1 MITQISVHIFSS
13 IYFMENTQKSQSNGI
28 LGLIERVGNKIP
40 DITILFVGAFVLV
53 CILSAILSQI
63 HFNYVHPTTGEP
75 IVVNNMLSP
84 ANIVLLLSKMVTN
97 YAGFPP
103 LAMVIVATL
112 GIGIADGSGYINTG
126 LKKILSITPKFLI
139 TPIIIVV
146 GMISHLGPD
155 TGYVIIIPVAAYMFY
170 ASGKHPLAGIG
181 ASFSGIA
188 GAFAANYTP
197 SAIDPVIQG
206 FTQSAAQIIDPT
218 YQVNVL
224 CNYFYAFGSTF
235 IVILSCWYI
244 TEKISE
250 PWLWKTYP
258 LDKDIVVDENAQTA
272 ITPKENRAFLIA
284 TGVLV
289 LMIIGLV
296 MALLPEDS
304 LLRDPNGVIAS
315 FQAPIMQSIVSL
327 LFVFTGTV
335 GLVYGILVGKF
346 KSPKDVTNAME
357 DITKTLVQLIV
368 FYFFAAQFLFAFGTS
383 NIGALIAIS
392 GAEFLKSLAL
402 PPQITILGIIIFVA
416 LLNLIITSA
425 SAKWAILAPIFV
437 PMLMAVGIAPEL
449 TQVAFRISDS
459 AVNVVTPMFAFYP
472 LIILYCQKYVKNAGI
487 GTLSSLMLPYTI
499 ALLIVL
505 TIMLY
510 IFWFFDIPLGFQ
522 ADYVYPRR
530 IL

>member
-1 MITQISVHIFSS
+1 MANVQ
-13 IYFMENTQKSQSNGI
+13 EKQKVGGI
-28 LGLIERVGNKIP
+28 LGFIERVGNKIP
-40 DITILFVGAFVLV
+40 DITILFVGAFVIV
-53 CILSAILSQI
+53 CVVSAILSQM
-63 HFNYVHPTTGEP
+63 HFDYVHPTTGKN
-75 IVVNNMLSP
+75 IVVNNMLSGEYL
-84 ANIVLLLSKMVTN
+84 VKLLSTMVTN

-139 TPIIIVV
+139 TPIVILV
-146 GMISHLGPD
+146 GMLSHLGPD

-181 ASFSGIA
+181 ASFAGIA

-224 CNYFYAFGSTF
+224 CNYFFAFGSTF
-235 IVILSCWYI
+235 IVIASCWYV
-244 TEKISE
+244 TERISE
-250 PWLWKTYP
+250 PWLWKACP
-258 LDKDIVVDENAQTA
+258 LDADIDVGEDANTEV
-272 ITPKENRAFLIA
+272 TPKENRAFMIA

-289 LMIIGLV
+289 LMVIGLIAAI
-296 MALLPEDS
+296 MPEDS
-304 LLRDPNGVIAS
+304 MLRDKDGMLAS
-315 FQAPIMQSIVSL
+315 FKAPVMQSIVSL
-327 LFVFTGTV
+327 LFIYTGTV

-346 KSPKDVTNAME
+346 KSPKDVTKAME

-368 FYFFAAQFLFAFGTS
+368 FYFFAAQFLYAFGAS
-383 NIGALIAIS
+383 NMGALIAIA

-402 PPQITILGIIIFVA
+402 PPQITVFGIIIFVA

-449 TQVAFRISDS
+449 TQVAFRVSDS

-472 LIILYCQKYVKNAGI
+472 LIILYCQKYVKSAGI
-487 GTLSSLMLPYTI
+487 GTLSSLMLPYTV
-499 ALLIVL
+499 ALLISL

-510 IFWFFDIPLGFQ
+510 LFWGLDIPLGLQ

-530 IL
+530 VM

>member
-1 MITQISVHIFSS
+1 
-13 IYFMENTQKSQSNGI
+13 MENVQEKQKVGGI
-28 LGLIERVGNKIP
+28 LGFIERVGNKIP
-40 DITILFVGAFVLV
+40 DITILFVGAFVIV
-53 CILSAILSQI
+53 CVVSAILSQM
-63 HFNYVHPTTGEP
+63 HFDYVHPTTGKN
-75 IVVNNMLSP
+75 IVVNNMLSGEYL
-84 ANIVLLLSKMVTN
+84 VKLLSTMVTN

-126 LKKILSITPKFLI
+126 LKKILSVTPKFLI
-139 TPIIIVV
+139 TPIVILV
-146 GMISHLGPD
+146 GMLSHLGPD

-170 ASGKHPLAGIG
+170 ATGKHPLAGIG
-181 ASFSGIA
+181 ASFAGIA

-224 CNYFYAFGSTF
+224 CNYFFAFGSTF
-235 IVILSCWYI
+235 MVIGTCWYV
-244 TEKISE
+244 TERISE
-250 PWLWKTYP
+250 PWLWKACP
-258 LDKDIVVDENAQTA
+258 LDEDIDVGEDANTEV
-272 ITPKENRAFLIA
+272 TPKENRAFMIA

-289 LMIIGLV
+289 LMIA
-296 MALLPEDS
+296 ALIAAIMPEDS
-304 LLRDPNGVIAS
+304 MLRDKNGMLAS
-315 FQAPIMQSIVSL
+315 FQAPVMQSIVSL
-327 LFVFTGTV
+327 LFIYTGTV
-335 GLVYGILVGKF
+335 GLVYGVLVGKF
-346 KSPKDVTNAME
+346 KSPKDVTKSME

-368 FYFFAAQFLFAFGTS
+368 FYFFAAQFLYAFGAS
-383 NIGALIAIS
+383 NMGALIAIA

-402 PPQITILGIIIFVA
+402 PPQVTVFGIIIFVA

-449 TQVAFRISDS
+449 TQVAFRVSDS

-472 LIILYCQKYVKNAGI
+472 LIILYCQKYVKSAGI
-487 GTLSSLMLPYTI
+487 GTLSSLMLPYTV
-499 ALLIVL
+499 ALLIGL
-505 TIMLY
+505 TVMLY
-510 IFWFFDIPLGFQ
+510 LFWGLDIPLGLQ

-530 IL
+530 VM

>member
-1 MITQISVHIFSS
+1 MK
-13 IYFMENTQKSQSNGI
+13 NTQEKQQVGGI

-53 CILSAILSQI
+53 CVISAILSQM
-63 HFNYVHPTTGEP
+63 HFDYVHPTTGKN
-75 IVVNNMLSP
+75 IVVNNMLSGE
-84 ANIVLLLSKMVTN
+84 NIVLLMSKMVTN
-97 YAGFPP
+97 YSGFPP
-103 LAMVIVATL
+103 LGMVIVATL

-126 LKKILSITPKFLI
+126 LKKLLAITPKFLL
-139 TPIIIVV
+139 TPIIILA
-146 GMISHLGPD
+146 GMLSHIGPD

-170 ASGKHPLAGIG
+170 ASGKHPLSGIA
-181 ASFSGIA
+181 ASFAGIA

-206 FTQSAAQIIDPT
+206 FTQSAAQLIDPT

-224 CNYFYAFGSTF
+224 CNYFFAFASTF
-235 IVILSCWYI
+235 GVIASCWYV
-244 TEKISE
+244 TEKITE
-250 PWLWKTYP
+250 PWLWKACP
-258 LDKDIVVDENAQTA
+258 LDADIDVGEDANTE
-272 ITPKENRAFLIA
+272 ITPKENRAFYIA
-284 TGVLV
+284 SGVLLAMTV
-289 LMIIGLV
+289 ALSIALM
-296 MALLPEDS
+296 PEDS
-304 LLRDPNGVIAS
+304 IWRDKAGVIAS
-315 FQAPIMQSIVSL
+315 FKAPVMQSIVSL

-357 DITKTLVQLIV
+357 NITKTLVQLIV
-368 FYFFAAQFLFAFGTS
+368 FYFFAAQFLWAFGAS
-383 NIGALIAIS
+383 NMGALIAIA

-402 PPQITILGIIIFVA
+402 PPQITVFGIIVLVG

-437 PMLMAVGIAPEL
+437 PMLMAVGISPEL
-449 TQVAFRISDS
+449 TQVAFRVSDS

-472 LIILYCQKYVKNAGI
+472 LIILYCQKYCKSAGI
-487 GTLSSLMLPYTI
+487 GTLSSMMLPYTI
-499 ALLIVL
+499 ALLITL

-510 IFWFFDIPLGFQ
+510 LFWGLDIPLGFQ

-530 IL
+530 